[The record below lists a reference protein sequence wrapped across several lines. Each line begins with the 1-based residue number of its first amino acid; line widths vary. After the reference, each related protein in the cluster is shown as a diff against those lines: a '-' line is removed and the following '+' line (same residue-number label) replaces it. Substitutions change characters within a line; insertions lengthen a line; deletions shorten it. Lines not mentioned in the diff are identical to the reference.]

1 VSPLPVRSE
10 FPWFLFSEEK
20 EGKKK
25 RMFLCEEIQTFL
37 LGISSDDGQLTS
49 QLISLP
55 VCYSS
60 ET

>member
-1 VSPLPVRSE
+1 VSPIPVPTE
-10 FPWFLFSEEK
+10 FPWFFFSEGK
-20 EGKKK
+20 EKKK
-25 RMFLCEEIQTFL
+25 RMFLCEEKQEFL
-37 LGISSDDGQLTS
+37 LDSASDNGQLTS